1 METTRRFALQIE
13 KIVAGGF
20 GLGRREGQVIF
31 VPQSAPGDRLLVE
44 PFERKRDF
52 LRAAV
57 VEVVEPSPVR
67 RQPPCPYF
75 ASCGGCSMMHL
86 QQPAQKEAKL
96 QILLESLRRGGGFD
110 FTDEVPVRTGPESGY
125 RAKARFHVKQ
135 TRRGPVVGFH
145 AEGTHRVVDI
155 DRCLQISDAANRVL
169 IELRDWLAA
178 NRQRASGIES
188 FELID
193 PVGAVEIDE
202 STQSGKSEGRE
213 SGGRLVVH
221 FLVKMGRAPGR
232 RDLGELIRKVG
243 LAGLVVTE
251 SGPTSAPRVSRRL
264 GETQTRHRVAGFD
277 LEASVHAFFQ
287 ANRFLLDALVGEVVP
302 ADEPGGH
309 VGQGGRG
316 LGRVVDLYCGGGLFC
331 LPLAGLAD
339 AVVGVEISPP
349 AVANARTNA
358 SRAGIA
364 NITFREE
371 SSADF
376 AAREGFEGVDL
387 VVADPPRGGLE
398 RGVVDALC
406 DKPPKELRYISC
418 DPASLGRDAGRLR
431 RGGFELARLVLLDFF
446 PNTHHI
452 ESVATFRS
460 RE

>member
-178 NRQRASGIES
+178 NRQRGVRDRIVRAYRASG
-188 FELID
+188 
-193 PVGAVEIDE
+193 
-202 STQSGKSEGRE
+202 
-213 SGGRLVVH
+213 SGGN
-221 FLVKMGRAPGR
+221 R
-232 RDLGELIRKVG
+232 R
-243 LAGLVVTE
+243 
-251 SGPTSAPRVSRRL
+251 
-264 GETQTRHRVAGFD
+264 
-277 LEASVHAFFQ
+277 
-287 ANRFLLDALVGEVVP
+287 
-302 ADEPGGH
+302 
-309 VGQGGRG
+309 
-316 LGRVVDLYCGGGLFC
+316 VD
-331 LPLAGLAD
+331 
-339 AVVGVEISPP
+339 
-349 AVANARTNA
+349 
-358 SRAGIA
+358 
-364 NITFREE
+364 
-371 SSADF
+371 
-376 AAREGFEGVDL
+376 
-387 VVADPPRGGLE
+387 
-398 RGVVDALC
+398 
-406 DKPPKELRYISC
+406 PKRQI
-418 DPASLGRDAGRLR
+418 
-431 RGGFELARLVLLDFF
+431 
-446 PNTHHI
+446 
-452 ESVATFRS
+452 
-460 RE
+460 

>member
-1 METTRRFALQIE
+1 
-13 KIVAGGF
+13 
-20 GLGRREGQVIF
+20 
-31 VPQSAPGDRLLVE
+31 
-44 PFERKRDF
+44 
-52 LRAAV
+52 
-57 VEVVEPSPVR
+57 
-67 RQPPCPYF
+67 
-75 ASCGGCSMMHL
+75 MHL
-86 QQPAQKEAKL
+86 RPPAQQEAKR

-110 FTDEVPVRTGPESGY
+110 FTGEVPVRTGPESGY

-145 AEGTHRVVDI
+145 AQGTHRVVDI

-169 IELRDWLAA
+169 SELRGWLAA

-188 FELID
+188 FELLE
-193 PVGAVEIDE
+193 PVGPAGDSTE
-202 STQSGKSEGRE
+202 SGISGGPE

-221 FLVKMGRAPGR
+221 FLVKTGRAPGR
-232 RDLGELIRKVG
+232 RDLQELVQRVG

-251 SGPTSAPRVSRRL
+251 SGLTIVPRVSRRL
-264 GETQTRHRVAGFD
+264 GETKTRHRVAGFD

-287 ANRFLLDALVGEVVP
+287 ANRFLLDALVAEVVP
-302 ADEPGGH
+302 DDGH
-309 VGQGGRG
+309 TERR

-339 AVVGVEISPP
+339 AVVGVEVSPP
-349 AVANARTNA
+349 AVADARANA

-371 SSADF
+371 TSADF
-376 AAREGFEGVDL
+376 AAREGFEAVDL

-398 RGVVDALC
+398 RTVVDALC
-406 DKPPKELRYISC
+406 RQPPKELRYVSC

-431 RGGFELARLVLLDFF
+431 REGLELARLVLLDFF

-452 ESVATFRS
+452 ESVATFRP
-460 RE
+460 R